1 MRSTPFAYGKVTMWK
16 GVLFLRNEDVKRGN
30 PGQMGLGVA
39 VGSAVAVAVELLVL
53 LLGAAAIS
61 GGVLQESAQL
71 QLVALACVL
80 GGLVG
85 GLVCACRWPARKLL
99 GGLAAGGVNFLLL
112 WLVSLARGGGQ
123 ILEVRSLVVLSC
135 CVCGGAL
142 AGLMCLKVRKKR
154 PSGVRRTR
162 I

>member
-1 MRSTPFAYGKVTMWK
+1 MRSNPFAYGEVTMWK
-16 GVLFLRNEDVKRGN
+16 GVLFLRNHEVKQEN
-30 PGQMGLGVA
+30 AAQMLLGVA
-39 VGSAVAVAVELLVL
+39 VGSAVAVAVQLLVL

-61 GGVLQESAQL
+61 GGMVQESAQL

-80 GGLVG
+80 GSLTG

-99 GGLAAGGVNFLLL
+99 GGLAVGGMNDVIL

-123 ILEVRSLVVLSC
+123 ILEVRSLVVLVC

-142 AGLMCLKVRKKR
+142 AGLMCLKGRKKK
-154 PSGVRRTR
+154 PAGVRRAR
-162 I
+162 K

>member
-1 MRSTPFAYGKVTMWK
+1 M
-16 GVLFLRNEDVKRGN
+16 RNEDVKRGN

-85 GLVCACRWPARKLL
+85 GLVCACRWPPGSCWEGWPPGESTFCSCGWSAWPGAEDRSWRCAAWWCW
-99 GGLAAGGVNFLLL
+99 LAVCAAEP
-112 WLVSLARGGGQ
+112 WRGY
-123 ILEVRSLVVLSC
+123 C
-135 CVCGGAL
+135 A
-142 AGLMCLKVRKKR
+142 
-154 PSGVRRTR
+154 
-162 I
+162 

>member
-1 MRSTPFAYGKVTMWK
+1 MWK

-123 ILEVRSLVVLSC
+123 ILEVRSLVVLAC